1 MIISLVVPAFAS
13 TDETASSPE
22 VKIVGEKES
31 GLEDVLKTVRR
42 KFDIP
47 EGAKFEN
54 YSVRDRDGEKI
65 WYLNWRNSEK
75 DVNISIDVTQSGKII
90 NYYHYEPYDYS
101 GMRLPKV
108 TEEEALN
115 IAKTFIRFIAPEGTL
130 MEIEKQDRY
139 QNPLSDYHY
148 YFDFYRSVNGVPYY
162 NNNIYITV
170 NSETGKVTNYRYNM
184 EDNLI
189 FPDPK
194 QAISLADGE
203 KAYSEQLGLK
213 LIYQYNYDYKKKELN
228 IYPAYVPKYSNSRY
242 AIDAITGEKIQITYP
257 YIGTTFYDVAQD
269 TAMIEESLKMAAG
282 GMGEPV
288 LTPEEL
294 EAVKKQSNLLSEK
307 DAEKIVR
314 DTAAIGLD
322 EDFKLRS
329 WNLNKNWPMQDE
341 YVYYLNF
348 IKEVEGETETSMS
361 GEKAAVAAAAGIN
374 IGNYKKTIYASA
386 SINAETGEILSFSNN
401 ALNNTDPE
409 KEPEFDEEEA
419 KAAVEEFLKSFAGE
433 KFNQVEYQEP
443 EEDYIIYRT
452 ITETEPPKYFS
463 FSYVRKVND
472 IFFPGNSINVG
483 FDAVSGK
490 VSSFSMTWFDADF
503 PEIENVIAPDEAD
516 KALFEKICLELQY
529 KKIERPDDYPIPLPE
544 PKEVSVTEA
553 KAEVAKAAAS
563 DAIVT
568 DATDVAA
575 EIVEIDTVAASD
587 AVTDVAADATDD
599 IAADADA
606 ISQAAGMDSK
616 IYLSP
621 EQIEKDKAE
630 MKLVYVLKSGKPFIL
645 DAYTGDVLGND
656 GKPYKEDKPAE
667 YTDLDGHFA
676 EKQVTLL
683 AKYRIINFEGPEF
696 KPSEKVTQKDFL
708 VILSKIIDRY
718 YIPYIAEDSTQE
730 EIDEMYKQLIRRGI
744 VNESEKAPDVVIT
757 REDAV
762 KFVIRAL
769 DYGKVADIPNI
780 FVVPFEDAED
790 IATELKGY
798 IAIASGLEI
807 VSGTGG
813 KFYPKRELTRAETA
827 VMIYNCLNSN

>member
-1 MIISLVVPAFAS
+1 MKKIISLILSVIMVISIAVTAFAS
-13 TDETASSPE
+13 SETVVAADSKSADESQNELEE
-22 VKIVGEKES
+22 VIKI
-31 GLEDVLKTVRR
+31 VRR

-54 YSVRDRDGEKI
+54 YSVRERDGEKV
-65 WYLNWRNSEK
+65 WYLYWYDSEK
-75 DVNISIDVTQSGKII
+75 EVNISINVTQSGKII
-90 NYYHYEPYDYS
+90 SYYYYEPYDYS
-101 GMRLPKV
+101 GIKLPKV

-115 IAKTFIRFIAPEGTL
+115 IAKTFIRFVAPEGTL

-139 QNPLSDYHY
+139 QNPLNNRYY

-170 NSETGKVTNYRYNM
+170 SSETGKVTNYSYNM

-194 QAISLADGE
+194 QTISLADGE

-213 LIYQYNYDYKKKELN
+213 LIYQHSYNYKDKELN
-228 IYPAYVPKYSNSRY
+228 IYPAYVPEYNNSRY
-242 AIDAITGEKIQITYP
+242 AIDAITGEKIQITFP
-257 YIGTTFYDVAQD
+257 YYSVAYDVAGQNGI
-269 TAMIEESLKMAAG
+269 AREQNLKMAAG
-282 GMGEPV
+282 DMGEPV

-361 GEKAAVAAAAGIN
+361 REKAAVAAAAGIN

-419 KAAVEEFLKSFAGE
+419 KAAVEEFLKSFTGE
-433 KFNQVEYQEP
+433 KFDQVEYQKP
-443 EEDYIIYRT
+443 EEDYIIYRN
-452 ITETEPPKYFS
+452 ITETEPPRYFN

-472 IFFPGNSINVG
+472 ILFPGNSINVG

-490 VSSFSMTWFDADF
+490 VSSFSMAWFDVDF
-503 PEIENVIAPDEAD
+503 PGIENVITIEEAN
-516 KALFEKICLELQY
+516 KALFEKIGLELQY
-529 KKIERPDDYPIPLPE
+529 KKIEKPDDYPIPLPG
-544 PKEVSVTEA
+544 PKEVTEAEA
-553 KAEVAKAAAS
+553 KAE
-563 DAIVT
+563 I
-568 DATDVAA
+568 
-575 EIVEIDTVAASD
+575 EEAASD
-587 AVTDVAADATDD
+587 AVVTDAVDD
-599 IAADADA
+599 VDTVD
-606 ISQAAGMDSK
+606 AAGEVNAVSAAAVTDAK
-616 IYLSP
+616 ILPRP

-645 DAYTGDVLGND
+645 DAYTGNLLNSD

-667 YTDLDGHFA
+667 YTDLDGHYA
-676 EKQVTLL
+676 EKQIALL
-683 AKYRIINFEGPEF
+683 AKYGIINFEGPEF
-696 KPSEKVTQKDFL
+696 KPNEKVTQKDFL
-708 VILSKIIDRY
+708 MILSKIIDRY
-718 YIPYIAEDSTQE
+718 YIPFIAEDSTQE
-730 EIDEMYKQLIRRGI
+730 EIDEMYKQLTIRGI
-744 VNESEKAPDVVIT
+744 IKEKEKAPDAVMT

-762 KFVIRAL
+762 KFIIRAL
-769 DYGKVADIPNI
+769 GYDKIADIPDI
-780 FVVPFEDAED
+780 FVVPFKDAED
-790 IATELKGY
+790 ITSELKGY
-798 IAIASGLEI
+798 IAIASGLKI

-813 KFYPKRELTRAETA
+813 NFNPKKELTRAEVA
-827 VMIYNCLNSN
+827 VMIYNCLNLK